1 MTAERFMEIL
11 NGILDGGSP
20 SVVGGDDIFIVAL
33 IYLVYGGVL
42 LLIMSIFVVMTLPL
56 FIDKDEKNGD

>member
-20 SVVGGDDIFIVAL
+20 SVVGGDDIFTVAL

-42 LLIMSIFVVMTLPL
+42 LLIMSIFVVGTLHYS
-56 FIDKDEKNGD
+56 